1 MGLAKGLAAA
11 GDDDMGTNS
20 GACTLN
26 LNGVDGADTTA
37 SGLIAAA
44 AAVVSAPSSSWWEI
58 LVVVVAH
65 CCLSLLLISCAMI
78 DGGGEPIGR
87 SACRGRGSRLYIYN
101 IYIHGQQARR
111 TAGDTTPLVAIA
123 IAMRRRA
130 LSDGESL

>member
-37 SGLIAAA
+37 TTGLIAAAA
-44 AAVVSAPSSSWWEI
+44 AAVVSAAPSSSWWWEI

-101 IYIHGQQARR
+101 IYTRAAGSPDGRR
-111 TAGDTTPLVAIA
+111 HHTTRCDCDCDATT
-123 IAMRRRA
+123 RA
-130 LSDGESL
+130 E

>member
-37 SGLIAAA
+37 TTGLIAAAAA
-44 AAVVSAPSSSWWEI
+44 AAVVSAAPSSSWWWEI

-101 IYIHGQQARR
+101 IYTGSRLAGRPETPHHSLRLRLRCDDAR
-111 TAGDTTPLVAIA
+111 
-123 IAMRRRA
+123 
-130 LSDGESL
+130 